1 MSSYRTHALIGAV
14 GGLGLARVLDMLPH
28 GAAISQT
35 VIGHIGVQGVV
46 VPPGA
51 ASVLITAGLV
61 VGSAFLALVSDIDEP
76 GSWVARRART
86 VIALACAPLFGAVG
100 FSLASSGTIHL
111 QPIIVAVLGALVG
124 LGFVGPLL
132 GYLIVRLIRTGA
144 GGHRRLTHSLLLGGA
159 LALTAAGLW
168 FAGLR
173 AWAIIPAALTW
184 GILLHD
190 LGDVGTP
197 AGLPLLYPMST
208 ITIHAL
214 PRPLRPYG
222 EPIAAVIALIVG
234 FALWPR

>member
-14 GGLGLARVLDMLPH
+14 GGLFLARVLDMRSDD
-28 GAAISQT
+28 AALSQT
-35 VIGHIGVQGVV
+35 IFGQLGVQGVV

-51 ASVLITAGLV
+51 ASVLRTIGLV

-86 VIALACAPLFGAVG
+86 VIALACAPLLGAAG
-100 FSLASSGTIHL
+100 FARASSGMNHI
-111 QPIIVAVLGALVG
+111 QPIIAAVLGALVG
-124 LGFVGPLL
+124 LGLVGPLL
-132 GYLIVRLIRTGA
+132 GHLIVRLIRTGA
-144 GGHRRLTHSLLLGGA
+144 GGHRRLTHSLLLGGLLA
-159 LALTAAGLW
+159 LAAAGLW
-168 FAGLR
+168 VAGLR

-197 AGLPLLYPMST
+197 AGLPLLYPLSD

-214 PRPLRPYG
+214 PRPLRPYA
-222 EPIAAVIALIVG
+222 EPIAAVIAVIVG